1 MFTNKIRP
9 RQCNTDHRRK
19 TSDAVDVAQVGVLD
33 VEAGGFH
40 SSEACLNLPSLF
52 VSGNG
57 LFGAVITNQNLQFRH
72 AIGVFQQGSGNIDT
86 YDTLLASSDLIRNF
100 RNGIMHTIPIASN
113 VKVFK
118 HINWTNS
125 INYTERWYTNSISK
139 TYNPQT
145 DMVDKDT
152 VYGFIANRTA
162 NFTSSLNTR
171 LYGMFSFK
179 KGAIKA
185 FRHVLNPS
193 LSFNYTPDFSQPSLG
208 FYDFYTDRSGKRVYY
223 SKTAL

>member
-72 AIGVFQQGSGNIDT
+72 AIGVFQQGSGNIDIFPFEEKQLVV
-86 YDTLLASSDLIRNF
+86 DTFLAELKTVKQMPRPDILAGFGIAQPKILFNPQIVSD
-100 RNGIMHTIPIASN
+100 ASVVEIFDPFLADKLAVCN
-113 VKVFK
+113 KRE
-118 HINWTNS
+118 S
-125 INYTERWYTNSISK
+125 IHSAPNNRMNLSISRIRSFQLEL
-139 TYNPQT
+139 PRLSS
-145 DMVDKDT
+145 MVKSR
-152 VYGFIANRTA
+152 G
-162 NFTSSLNTR
+162 
-171 LYGMFSFK
+171 
-179 KGAIKA
+179 KA
-185 FRHVLNPS
+185 
-193 LSFNYTPDFSQPSLG
+193 TPL
-208 FYDFYTDRSGKRVYY
+208 
-223 SKTAL
+223 

>member
-72 AIGVFQQGSGNIDT
+72 AIGVFQQGSGNIDIFT
-86 YDTLLASSDLIRNF
+86 FEEKQLVVDTFLSELKTVKQMPRPDILAGFGIAQPKFCLIR
-100 RNGIMHTIPIASN
+100 R
-113 VKVFK
+113 
-118 HINWTNS
+118 
-125 INYTERWYTNSISK
+125 
-139 TYNPQT
+139 
-145 DMVDKDT
+145 
-152 VYGFIANRTA
+152 
-162 NFTSSLNTR
+162 
-171 LYGMFSFK
+171 
-179 KGAIKA
+179 
-185 FRHVLNPS
+185 
-193 LSFNYTPDFSQPSLG
+193 
-208 FYDFYTDRSGKRVYY
+208 
-223 SKTAL
+223 